1 MPSRHI
7 SPQSFDS
14 ILSELGDDPAIPD
27 PHGIRKRSA
36 PNPPPLNQP
45 SPSKAAANF
54 EGFADKNLVAHLK
67 KIGPLLGFGGA
78 YIALGVA
85 FLMAYNSVQSSNDST
100 QIDSQRQISE
110 IKKELAAL
118 QNELIEIEES
128 IYSSMD
134 LLEVSIHSLK
144 QIKTNPK
151 TISKPK
157 VIPHEAELRN
167 WRYLGLS
174 QTRGSH
180 QAFFHNGKASVMVE
194 KGALVLGDWVLNH
207 FSKES
212 VTLTHPQGKSLILK
226 PSKSE

>member
-27 PHGIRKRSA
+27 PHGIRKKST
-36 PNPPPLNQP
+36 PNPPPLSQP
-45 SPSKAAANF
+45 SPSKAASNF
-54 EGFADKNLVAHLK
+54 EGFADKNPLAHLK
-67 KIGPLLGFGGA
+67 KMGPLLGLGGIS
-78 YIALGVA
+78 IALGVV
-85 FLMAYNSVQSSNDST
+85 FLMTYNSIQSSNHSA

-110 IKKELAAL
+110 IKKELTAVL
-118 QNELIEIEES
+118 NELIEIEES
-128 IYSSMD
+128 IYSEMD
-134 LLEVSIHSLK
+134 ELEVSIHSFK
-144 QIKTNPK
+144 KFTTNPK
-151 TISKPK
+151 TLSKPK
-157 VIPHEAELRN
+157 VIPHESELRN

-174 QTRGSH
+174 QTRGSQ
-180 QAFFHNGKASVMVE
+180 QAFFHNGKASVMFE